1 MFSRGGVLALQQL
14 AALGR
19 QLAQHRVE
27 HRDLAAEAAGGEA
40 HRLGDRGVRRRRQEQ
55 ELGGAQ
61 PQQVG
66 DRQLLGP
73 IAQERQSGVIDLAQ
87 AAQDGGDQE
96 AREGPVPDGELGQLR
111 VALEGLVE
119 RAMVAARARGRA
131 HRAPHAARWGR
142 SVGRDCPSATAT
154 PPGRRRGLGE
164 AGLAPGEAATLAARR
179 SAPVRRALGHAAS
192 ASRRER
198 ALDQGAG
205 LGRAVDGD
213 EGAEARAF
221 ALAQQHLV
229 QGLEPVAQI
238 GEGVALADLVELVLD
253 RLGVGILA
261 GGAQPAVQ
269 LLERR
274 PLLVARRAVAA
285 GRRHEV
291 AVVGDRVPDQGR
303 QPRRDCS
310 GVVPGA

>member
-1 MFSRGGVLALQQL
+1 M
-14 AALGR
+14 
-19 QLAQHRVE
+19 
-27 HRDLAAEAAGGEA
+27 
-40 HRLGDRGVRRRRQEQ
+40 
-55 ELGGAQ
+55 
-61 PQQVG
+61 
-66 DRQLLGP
+66 
-73 IAQERQSGVIDLAQ
+73 IDLAQ
-87 AAQDGGDQE
+87 AAQHGGDQD

-119 RAMVAARARGRA
+119 RAMVGAQ
-131 HRAPHAARWGR
+131 HAVEDVERHLPRVGADR
-142 SVGRDCPSATAT
+142 SAEIALRLDRDRRR
-154 PPGRRRGLGE
+154 GRRRGFGE

-179 SAPVRRALGHAAS
+179 SAPVRRAFGHAAS
-192 ASRRER
+192 ASRCEG

-253 RLGVGILA
+253 RLGVRMLA
-261 GGAQPAVQ
+261 GSAQPAMQ
-269 LLERR
+269 LLDRR
-274 PLLVARRAVAA
+274 PLLRRSARGSCGWAPRSRGSRRWRARPGPPGAA
-285 GRRHEV
+285 S
-291 AVVGDRVPDQGR
+291 
-303 QPRRDCS
+303 CS